1 MIRKLT
7 KLVNSNILN
16 SLSKTQ
22 IRSAVLKTL
31 MGVALLL
38 GFSVLLLLLASLMWQ
53 QETALFSIDR
63 VVVFTFSQPG
73 VVRAILA
80 SIALCV
86 PVIFIMAVF
95 DELLYERRIKRL
107 FWVLRDLA
115 DGARSK
121 MPEHML
127 GGYEEEIG
135 DLVRHYSVIARES
148 GASLSSR
155 FLSDAGHEIRTPL
168 AIIKGRIELALMK
181 DRNAS
186 YYKEKLEDVLR
197 QVGHLEM
204 LVKGLM
210 ELSRLEGADGVDLRP
225 TDLSVVAEEAIDS
238 LAPLISSKSIRIR
251 RSMEETP
258 VMGDED
264 LLVNMCRQIIENA
277 CRYSPAGSFVDVSVR
292 VDRRGG
298 RAIISVTDY
307 GIGMDEETAINCF
320 QPFWREDESRS
331 SGGHGLGLTIA
342 KRIASLHS
350 GYISVKSAPGK
361 GSTFTFSMP
370 LEDNLV

>member
-1 MIRKLT
+1 MFDKLARFNPL
-7 KLVNSNILN
+7 K
-16 SLSKTQ
+16 SLSAVQ
-22 IRSAVLKTL
+22 IRSAVLKTIL
-31 MGVALLL
+31 GTALLL
-38 GFSVLLLLLASLMWQ
+38 MFSTLLLLLASFMWQ
-53 QETALFSIDR
+53 KETAFLSIDR

-80 SIALCV
+80 SIGFCV
-86 PVIFIMAVF
+86 PVMFVLAVL
-95 DELLYERRIKRL
+95 DELLYENRIKRL

-121 MPEHML
+121 MPSHML

-135 DLVRHYSVIARES
+135 DLVRRCAVIARES

-168 AIIKGRIELALMK
+168 SIIKGRIELALMK

-197 QVGHLEM
+197 QVGFLET

-210 ELSRLEGADGVDLRP
+210 ELSRLEGTDVIDLRP
-225 TDLSVVAEEAIDS
+225 TDLSMVAEEAIDS
-238 LAPLISSKSIRIR
+238 LSSLISSKSMRIR
-251 RSMEETP
+251 RSMEGAP
-258 VMGDED
+258 VMGDAD
-264 LLVNMCRQIIENA
+264 LLVSMCRQMIENA
-277 CRYSPAGSFVDVSVR
+277 CRYSPPGSFVDVSVR
-292 VDRRGG
+292 MDRRGG
-298 RAIISVTDY
+298 RAIVSVKDY
-307 GIGMDEETAINCF
+307 GIGMDEETSINCF
-320 QPFWREDESRS
+320 QPFWRADESRS
-331 SGGHGLGLTIA
+331 TGGHGLGLTIA

-350 GYISVKSAPGK
+350 GYISVKSVPGK

-370 LEDNLV
+370 LDDTLI